1 MADTLPLRQTDAPP
15 GDLAAK
21 PESVPIHDRLAWD
34 LADIANLLGMSKRF
48 LERER
53 AAGKIPPPDIRL
65 GRRLL
70 WRPATINRWLDSQ
83 GGGRR

>member
-1 MADTLPLRQTDAPP
+1 MRSTLPLHETEAAANGRPP
-15 GDLAAK
+15 EA
-21 PESVPIHDRLAWD
+21 VPIRDRLAWD

-53 AAGKIPPPDIRL
+53 AAGRMPPPDVRL

-70 WRPATINRWLDSQ
+70 WRPGTIDRWLDSH